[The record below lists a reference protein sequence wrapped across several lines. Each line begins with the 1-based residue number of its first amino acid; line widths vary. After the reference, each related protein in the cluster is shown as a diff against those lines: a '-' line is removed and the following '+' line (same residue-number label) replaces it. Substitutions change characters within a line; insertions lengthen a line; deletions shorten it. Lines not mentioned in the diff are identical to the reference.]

1 MTPGFPEAGRPA
13 HLAHRDRG
21 DTAPVLVLAVG
32 NVLLGDDGVGQ
43 EVLSKLDGLA
53 DRWGD
58 RVEFLDGG
66 TQGMALLGFLVGRRA
81 VVFLDAVALGA
92 APGTLHRLRNQEV
105 LTATPGARMT
115 AHEASAGDLL
125 RAAALVG
132 QLPPEVVVIGVEPA
146 SLETGVGLSP
156 AVQERVPAAVRAA
169 TAVLD
174 ELVSELGDRSTLA

>member
-1 MTPGFPEAGRPA
+1 MKPGFPEAGRPA

-21 DTAPVLVLAVG
+21 DAAPVLVLAVG

-43 EVLSKLDGLA
+43 EVLAQLDRLA

-92 APGTLHRLRNQEV
+92 APGTVHRLRNQEV

-156 AVQERVPAAVRAA
+156 AVRESVPAAVRAA
-169 TAVLD
+169 TGVVD
-174 ELVSELGDRSTLA
+174 QLVSELGD

>member
-1 MTPGFPEAGRPA
+1 MGAPFGQDPATGRPA

-21 DTAPVLVLAVG
+21 SVAPVLVLAIG
-32 NVLLGDDGVGQ
+32 NVLLGDDSVGQ
-43 EVLSKLDGLA
+43 EVLGHLDRLA
-53 DRWGD
+53 DRWGEH
-58 RVEFLDGG
+58 VEFLDGG

-132 QLPPEVVVIGVEPA
+132 ELPDEVVVVGVEPA
-146 SLETGVGLSP
+146 NLETGVGLSEVVE
-156 AVQERVPAAVRAA
+156 ASVPAALRAA
-169 TAVLD
+169 VEALD
-174 ELVSELGDRSTLA
+174 ALVSEVARG

>member
-13 HLAHRDRG
+13 HLARRDRG

-32 NVLLGDDGVGQ
+32 NILLGDDGVGQ
-43 EVLSKLDGLA
+43 EVLGHLGRLA

-92 APGTLHRLRNQEV
+92 VPGTLHRLRNQEV
-105 LTATPGARMT
+105 LAATPGARMT

-125 RAAALVG
+125 RAAALIG

-156 AVQERVPAAVRAA
+156 VVREKVPVALSAA
-169 TAVLD
+169 TEVLD
-174 ELVSELGDRSTLA
+174 GLVSKLANGQPTA

>member
-1 MTPGFPEAGRPA
+1 
-13 HLAHRDRG
+13 
-21 DTAPVLVLAVG
+21 
-32 NVLLGDDGVGQ
+32 
-43 EVLSKLDGLA
+43 
-53 DRWGD
+53 
-58 RVEFLDGG
+58 
-66 TQGMALLGFLVGRRA
+66 MALLGFLVGRRA

-105 LTATPGARMT
+105 FTATPGARMT

-156 AVQERVPAAVRAA
+156 EVRESLPAALSAA
-169 TAVLD
+169 TEVLD
-174 ELVSELGDRSTLA
+174 GLVSKLPSGQPTA

>member
-1 MTPGFPEAGRPA
+1 M
-13 HLAHRDRG
+13 
-21 DTAPVLVLAVG
+21 
-32 NVLLGDDGVGQ
+32 
-43 EVLSKLDGLA
+43 
-53 DRWGD
+53 
-58 RVEFLDGG
+58 EFLDGG

-105 LTATPGARMT
+105 LRATSGARMT

-156 AVQERVPAAVRAA
+156 AVQRSVPAALRAA
-169 TAVLD
+169 VEALD
-174 ELVSELGDRSTLA
+174 GLVSELPSGQPPV

>member
-1 MTPGFPEAGRPA
+1 MKPGFPEAGRPA

-43 EVLSKLDGLA
+43 EVLAQLDRLA

-156 AVQERVPAAVRAA
+156 AVRESVPAAVRAA
-169 TAVLD
+169 TGVVD
-174 ELVSELGDRSTLA
+174 QLVSELGD

>member
-1 MTPGFPEAGRPA
+1 MTPGFPETGRPT

-43 EVLSKLDGLA
+43 EVLGHLERLA

-58 RVEFLDGG
+58 HVEFLDGG

-105 LTATPGARMT
+105 LMATPGARMT

-132 QLPPEVVVIGVEPA
+132 QLPPEVMVIGVEPA

-156 AVQERVPAAVRAA
+156 AVQRSVPAALRAA
-169 TAVLD
+169 VEALHG
-174 ELVSELGDRSTLA
+174 LVSELPSGQPPV

>member
-1 MTPGFPEAGRPA
+1 MTPGFPEAGKPA

-21 DTAPVLVLAVG
+21 DTAPVLVVAVG

-43 EVLSKLDGLA
+43 EVLGELDRLA
-53 DRWGD
+53 GRWGD
-58 RVEFLDGG
+58 RVELLDGG
-66 TQGMALLGFLVGRRA
+66 TQGMALLGYLAGRCA

-92 APGTLHRLRNQEV
+92 APGTVHRLRNQEV
-105 LTATPGARMT
+105 LAATPGARMT

-156 AVQERVPAAVRAA
+156 AVQQSVPAALRAA
-169 TAVLD
+169 VEALD
-174 ELVSELGDRSTLA
+174 GLVSKLANGPPTA